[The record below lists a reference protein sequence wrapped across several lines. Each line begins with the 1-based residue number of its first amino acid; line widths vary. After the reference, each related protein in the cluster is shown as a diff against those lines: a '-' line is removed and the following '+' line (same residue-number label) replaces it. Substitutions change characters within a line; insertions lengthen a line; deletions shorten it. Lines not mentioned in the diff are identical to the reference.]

1 MFLIKL
7 FIGAER
13 TNNPFSN
20 AFHNFEYQEPTEEE
34 FLVSKEVAD
43 KYMHEQEQ
51 EEREWFI
58 KQEEDLLRQLMR
70 DFQVE
75 EFIGGKLD

>member
-1 MFLIKL
+1 
-7 FIGAER
+7 
-13 TNNPFSN
+13 
-20 AFHNFEYQEPTEEE
+20 
-34 FLVSKEVAD
+34 
-43 KYMHEQEQ
+43 MHEQEQ